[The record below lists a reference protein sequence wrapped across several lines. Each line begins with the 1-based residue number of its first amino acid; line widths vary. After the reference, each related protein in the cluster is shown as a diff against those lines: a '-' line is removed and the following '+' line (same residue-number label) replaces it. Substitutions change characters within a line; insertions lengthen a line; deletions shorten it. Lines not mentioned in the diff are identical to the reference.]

1 MTDERNFDRLAR
13 AWLDLM
19 PDEAPDRT
27 IAAVLQA
34 VETAPQV
41 RSPWRWLTR
50 RFPNMNRLLMPAAI
64 AAATVLAVG
73 GGLWLTRSDGPSTGG
88 PS

>member
-1 MTDERNFDRLAR
+1 MTDERNFERITR

-34 VETAPQV
+34 VETVPQV

-50 RFPNMNRLLMPAAI
+50 RFR
-64 AAATVLAVG
+64 T
-73 GGLWLTRSDGPSTGG
+73 
-88 PS
+88 